1 MTFSMNTVLKY
12 QLTVCCSKTC
22 LARDINIKIQINTHT
37 NKTQRLDFLG
47 KERQG
52 EIMFTMCGW
61 NNAADIYLNSTMRI

>member
-1 MTFSMNTVLKY
+1 MTFPMNTVLKY

-22 LARDINIKIQINTHT
+22 LARDINIKIQINKHT

-52 EIMFTMCGW
+52 KSCLPRVVGTMQPTF
-61 NNAADIYLNSTMRI
+61 I